1 MNEDDIKDILDKF
14 GLETI
19 LNDAGLKEWE
29 VLDVL
34 HDRGFIDLETYLD
47 E

>member
-1 MNEDDIKDILDKF
+1 MDVEKIKQILWDY

-19 LNDAGLKEWE
+19 LRDAGMKEWE
-29 VLDVL
+29 VLEVL
-34 HDRGFIDLETYLD
+34 HDRGFIDLEAYLD

>member
-1 MNEDDIKDILDKF
+1 MDAEDIKDILDKY

-19 LNDAGLKEWE
+19 LQDAGLKEWE
-29 VLDVL
+29 VLEVL
-34 HDRGFIDLETYLD
+34 HDRGFIDLEAYLD